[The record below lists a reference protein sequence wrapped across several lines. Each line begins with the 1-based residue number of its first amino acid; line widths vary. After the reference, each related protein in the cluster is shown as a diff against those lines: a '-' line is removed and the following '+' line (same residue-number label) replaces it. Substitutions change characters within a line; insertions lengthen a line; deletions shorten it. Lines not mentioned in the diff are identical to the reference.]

1 MIVTSSQLRLMIN
14 EEIRCMVR
22 HQYTINKI
30 NAMAHNTY
38 GIQLTEHLSFHD
50 QVYIMES
57 VGFNTPCSDAVNA
70 MTLCSIVR
78 DGSSNGR
85 QPINEVALLAI
96 GQMALTG
103 RGLKFGAEAL
113 TWVVGFIAKRV
124 GISKYRAAMQDVTG
138 ELGAACEEAGL
149 DPEDAT
155 KAYCKNMATKLT
167 DSVRGLVKAIEDKF
181 LSLLTYIAAVMK
193 FKTLKPTEEQKIVG
207 EPIAKRILS
216 YVNNSIALLL
226 LGKWIIVAGN
236 PVSLIIASILAG
248 LSVAGAVATSRALD
262 KAPKTLENARAEL
275 ERRKEE
281 ELQAIQAEV
290 A

>member
-78 DGSSNGR
+78 GGSSNGR
-85 QPINEVALLAI
+85 QPINEIAILAAI
-96 GQMALTG
+96 PAI
-103 RGLKFGAEAL
+103 RGMHGSAKLFNGLAG
-113 TWVVGFIAKRV
+113 WIAKKLGMV
-124 GISKYRAAMQDVTG
+124 DYSSAIEDATG
-138 ELGAACEEAGL
+138 ELGAACEKAGL
-149 DPEDAT
+149 DTT
-155 KAYCKNMATKLT
+155 KPYCKNLGTKITAVVQKLLKT
-167 DSVRGLVKAIEDKF
+167 VEDKF
-181 LSLLTYIAAVMK
+181 TSLITYVAAVIK
-193 FKTLKPTEEQKIVG
+193 FKTLKPSEEQKTVAQ
-207 EPIAKRILS
+207 PIAESILV
-216 YVNNSIALLL
+216 YVNTAITLFL
-226 LGKWIIVAGN
+226 LGQMVALSGGVGAIVF
-236 PVSLIIASILAG
+236 ASIFGA
-248 LSVAGAVATSRALD
+248 LSITGAKKRLRALD
-262 KAPKTLENARAEL
+262 QKPETVEEARAAL
-275 ERRKEE
+275 EQAKEE
-281 ELQAIQAEV
+281 ALGAIQAEV